1 MMQLFFEMFGL
12 LLPPPRVWRALAR
25 AEMRV
30 RAAAAT
36 RAFRR
41 PRGRAWL
48 MSHVLCAAVCV
59 DSRPLARM
67 ACSM

>member
-12 LLPPPRVWRALAR
+12 LLLLPRARRALAR
-25 AEMRV
+25 AETRA
-30 RAAAAT
+30 RAAGASPA
-36 RAFRR
+36 RSVA
-41 PRGRAWL
+41 
-48 MSHVLCAAVCV
+48 HVLCAAVCV